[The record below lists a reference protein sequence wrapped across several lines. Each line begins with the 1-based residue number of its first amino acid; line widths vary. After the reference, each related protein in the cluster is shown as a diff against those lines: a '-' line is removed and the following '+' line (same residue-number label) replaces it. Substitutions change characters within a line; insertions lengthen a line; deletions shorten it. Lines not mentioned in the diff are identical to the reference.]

1 MVQNCWLKDNCSGVD
16 CNSEFCLKKFK
27 LDKLFEL
34 SLLPNNYKKDIKLRV
49 DADNGDLESFKYLKS
64 ITNAIDKFVESGD
77 SLYIHS
83 PISGNGKTSWA
94 IKLLKAYLD
103 KVWVRSELKCRALYI
118 HVPRFLLALKDN
130 ISEKSEYVQ
139 FIKDNVYEADLVIFD
154 EVGTKALTQYEF
166 ENILS
171 IINARLDLGKSNI
184 YTSNLTDTEMQQ
196 KMGDRLYSRI
206 VNMSQDI
213 LIVGR
218 DKRGLF

>member
-1 MVQNCWLKDNCSGVD
+1 MIQNCWLKDNCSGVD

-49 DADNGDLESFKYLKS
+49 DADNGDLESFKYLKFIS
-64 ITNAIDKFVESGD
+64 NAIDKFVESGD

-103 KVWVRSELKCRALYI
+103 KVWIRSELKCRALYI

-130 ISEKSEYVQ
+130 INEKSEYVQ

>member
-1 MVQNCWLKDNCSGVD
+1 MIQNCWLKDNCSGVD

-64 ITNAIDKFVESGD
+64 LANAIDKFVESGD

-130 ISEKSEYVQ
+130 INEKSEYVQ

>member
-64 ITNAIDKFVESGD
+64 IAGAIDKFVESGD

-103 KVWVRSELKCRALYI
+103 KIWVRSELKCRALYI

-184 YTSNLTDTEMQQ
+184 YTSNLIDTEMQQ

>member
-49 DADNGDLESFKYLKS
+49 DADNGDLDNFKYLKS

-103 KVWVRSELKCRALYI
+103 KIWVRSELKCRALYI